1 MEENDKKIGQ
11 EDPEP
16 LTDEEFEELKRK
28 EKRTGRI
35 ISAILDF
42 FRAFSHD
49 AGILFVSAARVFQPR
64 RPFSVR
70 RRSDAARTAW
80 LGLIGPDE

>member
-16 LTDEEFEELKRK
+16 LAEEEFEELKRK
-28 EKRTGRI
+28 EKRTGWI

-42 FRAFSHD
+42 FMDF
-49 AGILFVSAARVFQPR
+49 F
-64 RPFSVR
+64 
-70 RRSDAARTAW
+70 T
-80 LGLIGPDE
+80 

>member
-1 MEENDKKIGQ
+1 MNRMSMEENDKKIGQ

-28 EKRTGRI
+28 EKRTGWI

-42 FRAFSHD
+42 FMGF
-49 AGILFVSAARVFQPR
+49 F
-64 RPFSVR
+64 
-70 RRSDAARTAW
+70 T
-80 LGLIGPDE
+80 